1 MKKFLVI
8 LFLFFVFSAQSIA
21 KDEINFIYINGSNT
35 NDEKQKTW
43 FFEGVGKFHP
53 VLVKKILSDDFFS
66 KRLTREN
73 KLAISNEPDYLF
85 WGDLT
90 KYEIERLNKDINI
103 LKRTSP
109 RLAQFTRRFISM
121 CFHDAIWI
129 SKFPDMMPV
138 LDMLQEK
145 ILQAHKRGDKVVLMG
160 YSAGTFVT
168 YQYFLT
174 KLPVIDIKKMTK
186 ELNVSA
192 QKEEFDKN
200 PKRRNT
206 CLDALFRADILT
218 YNLTGGLVANPND
231 KILNQNLSKIDSYT
245 DLYCAPDGV
254 IKGVINYA
262 SPIALFY
269 SDLADPKYKAAQIST
284 LSYKYLIENNIFFM
298 NVNFADD
305 PLGIPVSRN
314 LTYDETKEIAKLEIG
329 QGGGFYYDKSD
340 IASPRPFFLAH
351 TSYWAC
357 AKKFSDTVVKAYR
370 EGYNYFWGNKEDQES
385 L

>member
-1 MKKFLVI
+1 MKKFFVI
-8 LFLFFVFSAQSIA
+8 LFLFFVFSSQTSA

-35 NDEKQKTW
+35 NDEKQKIW
-43 FFEGVGKFHP
+43 FFEGVAKFHP
-53 VLVKKILSDDFFS
+53 VLVKKILSDDFFL

-73 KLAISNEPDYLF
+73 KYVISNEPDYLF

-90 KYEIERLNKDINI
+90 KYEIERLNEDINI

-129 SKFPDMMPV
+129 SKFPNMMPV

-186 ELNVSA
+186 ELSVSG

-200 PKRRNT
+200 SKHKNT

-218 YNLTGGLVANPND
+218 YNLTGGLVANPDD
-231 KILNQNLSKIDSYT
+231 KTLNRNLSEIDSYT

-254 IKGVINYA
+254 IKGVVNYA
-262 SPIALFY
+262 SPIVLFY
-269 SDLADPKYKAAQIST
+269 SDLADPKYKTAQIST
-284 LSYKYLIENNIFFM
+284 LSYKYLIENDIFFM

-314 LTYDETKEIAKLEIG
+314 LTYRETKEITKLEIAR
-329 QGGGFYYDKSD
+329 GGGFYYDKSD

-357 AKKFSDTVVKAYR
+357 AKKFSDTIVKAYK
-370 EGYNYFWGNKEDQES
+370 EGYNYFWGNDKE
-385 L
+385 